1 MQLICLFPNF
11 RLRLR
16 FGVTDFRA
24 APRHLSVERSVAEVL
39 THPKYQHGTAYYDVG
54 IAVAGQWKEFIL

>member
-1 MQLICLFPNF
+1 M
-11 RLRLR
+11 R

-39 THPKYQHGTAYYDVG
+39 THPKYRHTTVYYDVG
-54 IAVAGQWKEFIL
+54 VAVAGQIKANQRFCLKELCLGHNVL